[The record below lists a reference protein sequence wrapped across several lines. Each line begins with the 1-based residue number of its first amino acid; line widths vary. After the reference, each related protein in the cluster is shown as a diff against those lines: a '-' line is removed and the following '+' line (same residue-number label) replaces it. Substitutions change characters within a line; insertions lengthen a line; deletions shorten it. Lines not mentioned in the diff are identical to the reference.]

1 MKERFQVSGYLA
13 RGNGIPSKTLVLT
26 FGISF
31 LCHAVLIGAM
41 FFLPEYRKPVG
52 NPFPSAINV
61 SLVSFSAGPPAG
73 EGQVAGAA
81 AAQAERAGLRKEI
94 PVIKVAKAEK
104 ISKPAVKAEKI
115 TKAVSLSPEKIPA
128 KKVDASSLI
137 NNAIKNIEK
146 KVDESR
152 STTVTRAID
161 QLRNQVE
168 SSGNI
173 KAAGVPGGGIKTN
186 APAGVPGGFG
196 SGTGTGGG
204 TGGAAGVIDIYKA
217 EIYYRIQ
224 QNWAYSEQLG
234 GSNSEL
240 MAVLVIKIMPG
251 GEISDIWFERKSGNR
266 FLDESA
272 YRAVQKS
279 NPLPQIPQEYNR
291 PYYEVGLRFGAG
303 GLKQK

>member
-1 MKERFQVSGYLA
+1 MVLR
-13 RGNGIPSKTLVLT
+13 NGIPPKTLVLT

-41 FFLPEYRKPVG
+41 FFLPEYRKPMG

-73 EGQVAGAA
+73 EVSVAGVAV
-81 AAQAERAGLRKEI
+81 AQAKKAGLKKET
-94 PVIKVAKAEK
+94 
-104 ISKPAVKAEKI
+104 PAVKVEKAETVK
-115 TKAVSLSPEKIPA
+115 KAVSLSSKKIPA
-128 KKVDASSLI
+128 KKVETSKLI

-152 STTVTRAID
+152 SATVARAID
-161 QLRNQVE
+161 RLRNQVE
-168 SSGNI
+168 SSDNI
-173 KAAGVPGGGIKTN
+173 KTAGVPGGSIKSS
-186 APAGVPGGFG
+186 APAGGPGGF
-196 SGTGTGGG
+196 GTGTGGG
-204 TGGAAGVIDIYKA
+204 TGGAVGAIDIYKA

-234 GSNSEL
+234 GSNSER
-240 MAVLVIKIMPG
+240 MAVLVIKIMSG

-279 NPLPQIPQEYNR
+279 NPLPPIPQEYDR
-291 PYYEVGLRFGAG
+291 PYYEVGLRFGTG
-303 GLKQK
+303 GLN

>member
-1 MKERFQVSGYLA
+1 MKERFQVSGHLV
-13 RGNGIPSKTLVLT
+13 RVNGIPPKTLVLT

-31 LCHAVLIGAM
+31 LCHAVLVGAM
-41 FFLPEYRKPVG
+41 FFLPEYKRPVG
-52 NPFPSAINV
+52 NPFPSALNV

-73 EGQVAGAA
+73 EVPVAGAA
-81 AAQAERAGLRKEI
+81 VPQAEKAGLKKETPLI
-94 PVIKVAKAEK
+94 KVDKAEAISKPVIKEEK
-104 ISKPAVKAEKI
+104 
-115 TKAVSLSPEKIPA
+115 TQKAVSLSPKKTPE
-128 KKVDASSLI
+128 KKVETSKLI

-146 KVDESR
+146 KIAESR
-152 STTVTRAID
+152 SATVAGAINR
-161 QLRNQVE
+161 LKNQVE
-168 SSGNI
+168 RSGNI
-173 KAAGVPGGGIKTN
+173 KTAGVPGGGIKTN
-186 APAGVPGGFG
+186 APAGVSGGF
-196 SGTGTGGG
+196 G

-234 GSNSEL
+234 GGNSEM

-251 GEISDIWFERKSGNR
+251 GEIIDIWFERKSGNR

-279 NPLPQIPQEYNR
+279 NPLPPIPQEYNR

-303 GLKQK
+303 GLNQK

>member
-1 MKERFQVSGYLA
+1 MKEHFQVSGYLV
-13 RGNGIPSKTLVLT
+13 RENGIPPKTLVLT

-31 LCHAVLIGAM
+31 LCHAVFIGAM
-41 FFLPEYRKPVG
+41 FFLPEYKKPMG

-61 SLVSFSAGPPAG
+61 SLVSFSSGPPAG
-73 EGQVAGAA
+73 EVPVAGAA
-81 AAQAERAGLRKEI
+81 AAEAEKAGLKKET
-94 PVIKVAKAEK
+94 PVISVDKAEK
-104 ISKPAVKAEKI
+104 IK
-115 TKAVSLSPEKIPA
+115 KAVSLSPKKTPE
-128 KKVDASSLI
+128 KKVETSKLI

-146 KVDESR
+146 KIDESR
-152 STTVTRAID
+152 SATVASAINK
-161 QLRNQVE
+161 LRNQVE
-168 SSGNI
+168 RSGNI
-173 KAAGVPGGGIKTN
+173 KTAGVPGGGIKTN
-186 APAGVPGGFG
+186 APAGVPGGF
-196 SGTGTGGG
+196 GTGGG

-279 NPLPQIPQEYNR
+279 NPLPPIPQEYNR

-303 GLKQK
+303 GLNQK

>member
-1 MKERFQVSGYLA
+1 MVLR
-13 RGNGIPSKTLVLT
+13 NGIPPKTLVLT

-41 FFLPEYRKPVG
+41 FFLPEYRKPMG

-73 EGQVAGAA
+73 EVSVAGVAV
-81 AAQAERAGLRKEI
+81 AQAKKAGLKKETPVI
-94 PVIKVAKAEK
+94 PVIKVEKAEQIK
-104 ISKPAVKAEKI
+104 
-115 TKAVSLSPEKIPA
+115 KAVSLNPKKIQD
-128 KKVDASSLI
+128 KKVETSKLI
-137 NNAIKNIEK
+137 NSAIKNIEK

-152 STTVTRAID
+152 SATVARAID
-161 QLRNQVE
+161 RLRNQVE
-168 SSGNI
+168 SSDNI
-173 KAAGVPGGGIKTN
+173 KTAGVPGGSIKSS
-186 APAGVPGGFG
+186 APAGGPGGF
-196 SGTGTGGG
+196 GTGTGGG
-204 TGGAAGVIDIYKA
+204 TGGAVGAIDIYKA

-234 GSNSEL
+234 GSNSER
-240 MAVLVIKIMPG
+240 MAVLVIKIMSG

-279 NPLPQIPQEYNR
+279 NPLPPIPQEYDR
-291 PYYEVGLRFGAG
+291 PYYEVGLRFGTG
-303 GLKQK
+303 GLK

>member
-1 MKERFQVSGYLA
+1 MKKRLQVSGYLLQ
-13 RGNGIPSKTLVLT
+13 GNGIPPKTLVLT

-41 FFLPEYRKPVG
+41 FFMPEYRKPTG
-52 NPFPSAINV
+52 NPFPSSINV

-73 EGQVAGAA
+73 EIPVAGTVAVKS
-81 AAQAERAGLRKEI
+81 ERPGLKKAI
-94 PVIKVAKAEK
+94 PVVKVEKAAK
-104 ISKPAVKAEKI
+104 ISKPAVIAEKI

-128 KKVDASSLI
+128 KKKVETSSLI

-146 KVDESR
+146 KVGESR
-152 STTVTRAID
+152 SATVTSAID

-168 SSGNI
+168 SSGNV
-173 KAAGVPGGGIKTN
+173 KTAGVPGGGIKTN

-196 SGTGTGGG
+196 SGTGIGGG
-204 TGGAAGVIDIYKA
+204 TWGAAGVIDIYKA

-234 GSNSEL
+234 GSNSEQ
-240 MAVLVIKIMPG
+240 MAVLVIKIMPE

-279 NPLPQIPQEYNR
+279 NPLPPIPQEYNR
-291 PYYEVGLRFGAG
+291 SYYEVGLRFGAG
-303 GLKQK
+303 GLK